1 MEERLGRDQHQG
13 RIRNSGGKLYQGERT
28 VTERD
33 QIAHEELLRQ
43 MNHEVGIC
51 MKCPRKKD
59 EIYGACE
66 ERGCI
71 THMNIEALDKQI
83 RAMER
88 GHVSD

>member
-1 MEERLGRDQHQG
+1 MEESLGRNQHQE
-13 RIRNSGGKLYQGERT
+13 RIRNRDGELYRGGRT
-28 VTERD
+28 VTKRD

-43 MNHEVGIC
+43 MDHEVGNC

-71 THMNIEALDKQI
+71 THMNIEVLDKQI

>member
-1 MEERLGRDQHQG
+1 MQ
-13 RIRNSGGKLYQGERT
+13 KGERT
-28 VTERD
+28 VTKRD

-43 MNHEVGIC
+43 RDHEVEIC
-51 MKCPRKKD
+51 MKCPREKD
-59 EIYGACE
+59 KIYGACE

>member
-1 MEERLGRDQHQG
+1 MT
-13 RIRNSGGKLYQGERT
+13 K
-28 VTERD
+28 RD

-43 MNHEVGIC
+43 LDREIGIC

-59 EIYGACE
+59 EIYGVCE
-66 ERGCI
+66 GCI
-71 THMNIEALDKQI
+71 THMNIEDLDKQI